1 MELFGEWAV
10 EHIMDGITRR
20 ATDAVWTMDI
30 TQIESIEVLWKR
42 AMPRQECIYKTRAK
56 QTVF

>member
-10 EHIMDGITRR
+10 KHIMDGITRR

-42 AMPRQECIYKTRAK
+42 AMSRQECIYKT
-56 QTVF
+56 